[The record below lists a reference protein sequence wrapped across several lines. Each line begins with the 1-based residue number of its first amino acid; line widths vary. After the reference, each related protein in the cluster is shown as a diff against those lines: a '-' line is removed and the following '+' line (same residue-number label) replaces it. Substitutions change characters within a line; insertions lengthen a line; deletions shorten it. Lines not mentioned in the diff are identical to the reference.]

1 MGEQAANV
9 KSKENVEVKV
19 EVIELDIF
27 ICY

>member
-9 KSKENVEVKV
+9 KSKENVKVKV